1 MHASER
7 EPVLDLLERAFD
19 ERDLFA
25 LYMDADPAYDPED
38 FILAL
43 DGGRPVSCVQ
53 IVRKTI
59 RLRGQSV
66 PLGGIG
72 SVATDPDQRGKGLA
86 SELMRRSEQRM
97 RERGMPLG
105 LLFTGRFS
113 FYAPL
118 GWVQIPA
125 HQIAVHRAGA
135 PPAHPGIERRAL
147 QPGDLPEVRAL
158 YERHARDLQ
167 GTTVRDEA
175 YWQGQL
181 RYASAPGDGFRVARR
196 AGRVIA
202 YARGLT
208 LTMRFTMEY
217 AHAPG
222 KAESA
227 AALML
232 ELCPDQGAMISRLPP
247 DTAVEA
253 ALRAGAQR
261 VDRLDD
267 PTQMWRALDPPA
279 LARLAGLPET
289 TPEPELLRELIA
301 GPPVHYWMSDRF

>member
-1 MHASER
+1 MRSSER

-25 LYMDADPAYDPED
+25 LYMDADPAYDPAD
-38 FILAL
+38 FVLAL

-53 IVRKTI
+53 IFQKTI
-59 RLRGQSV
+59 RLRGQQV
-66 PLGGIG
+66 TLGGIG
-72 SVATDPDQRGKGLA
+72 SVATDPEQRGKGLA

-97 RERGMPLG
+97 RRRGMPLG

-125 HQIAVHRAGA
+125 HQLAVHRTGA
-135 PPAHPGIERRAL
+135 PPATEGIERRAV
-147 QPGDLPEVRAL
+147 QPADLPQVRAL
-158 YERHARDLQ
+158 YERHARNLQ

-175 YWQGQL
+175 YWRGQL
-181 RYASAPGDGFRVARR
+181 RYAGAPDDEFRVALR
-196 AGRVIA
+196 AGRVIG
-202 YARGLT
+202 YARGLS
-208 LTMRFTMEY
+208 LRSRFAMEY

-222 KAESA
+222 EAESV
-227 AALML
+227 AALLL
-232 ELCPDQGAMISRLPP
+232 ELCPDEGAMILRLPP
-247 DTAVEA
+247 DTEVEA
-253 ALRAGAQR
+253 ALRTAAQR

-279 LARLAGLPET
+279 LARLVGLPET
-289 TPEPELLRELIA
+289 TAEPELLRELIA